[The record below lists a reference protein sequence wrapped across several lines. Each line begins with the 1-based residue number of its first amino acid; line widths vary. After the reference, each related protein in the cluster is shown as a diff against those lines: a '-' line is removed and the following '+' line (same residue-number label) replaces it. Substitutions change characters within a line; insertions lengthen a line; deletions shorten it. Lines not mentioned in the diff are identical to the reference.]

1 MYLAR
6 ENISKIFITLILVEE
21 TTFIKWTPN
30 RYLFLMEKRKGRG
43 EFGREGG
50 DNFSH
55 N

>member
-6 ENISKIFITLILVEE
+6 ENISKIFITLILFEE

-30 RYLFLMEKRKGRG
+30 RHLFLMEKRKGGG